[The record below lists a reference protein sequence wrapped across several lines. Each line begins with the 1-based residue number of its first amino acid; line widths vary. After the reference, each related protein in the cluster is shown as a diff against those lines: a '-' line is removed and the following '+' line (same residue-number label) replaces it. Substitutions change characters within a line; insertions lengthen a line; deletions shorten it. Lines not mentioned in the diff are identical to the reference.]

1 MKGAFYNWH
10 VISDSRGIA
19 RSGWHVPSAA
29 EFETLKFYLDPAAT
43 FLVNTA
49 GGQMKEA
56 GTDHWSAPNTGA
68 TNSSG
73 FTGWGTGYRDV
84 GGAYTGINETLVLW
98 NSTEEADGACIS
110 ILLHNTESF
119 GTSEIPANMIY
130 QDKWLGHSI
139 RLLKDSTLLTD
150 GETGHYIGNDGKIYH
165 TICIGTQEWMSEN
178 LAETEFRD
186 GSVIPVVS
194 ETGLWVFSEEPLMCY
209 YNNIPDGTYST
220 VTELVAPTKILIN
233 NCDEGIYLRWWFNG
247 WHYFNFQNGYDI
259 NTNVDHPDI
268 QTTNYFSIISKI
280 QRPTRIKNKFSYQI
294 TIEGIKSEDMPGFKG
309 MLLSEHIEQYEQS
322 AWREVE
328 LTRGD
333 FTVREANQH
342 GYELSFEITRDEIPV
357 QSSVYQKTIRLYIGD
372 TLCDLDDD
380 EVIPINKQVN
390 NIAELQDRQ
399 SDFTAEFKI
408 RKTRAMRGLF
418 ELSGEV
424 GATTTIPYQNL
435 PCRLVQDNVE
445 VITNGIMVLDKV
457 DEQYYHVSIMSGNLN
472 FFKAIESLKL
482 TDLLLPDTDHT
493 WDLATMAG
501 THTDADKH
509 FVYPLCEPSDEGSMA
524 PRTDDGDS
532 VEMYGGWI
540 WPFIKVKTIWAEIFA
555 NAGYIVTGGDI
566 LDSDIFNRLYLPIV
580 SRTVSDTTKYLY
592 SVYWGGSYTPTV
604 NVILGFPGA
613 LLIKGDSM
621 FQGGYY
627 TAPYTATYKITVK
640 IVRDIL
646 AGNPTLNLHQLPS
659 TGIFPFI
666 QTSQLAFED
675 TFEIEYSATA
685 GEILYVVITPQTY
698 YYYSIAVSE
707 IKDAQIAFGS
717 DVESR
722 LYLPDMTQIDFIK
735 IICNMFGLV
744 PETIPRDRKIR
755 FWNYSELYDNVPN
768 ARDWSAYLSE
778 KDDEIEFKFGDYAQN
793 NYLHYKESDDVLPDN
808 GMGNMPVDDETLTE
822 EKDIVELG
830 ISTCDE
836 VRILDNVFP
845 VDVSR
850 INFNFWND
858 DKATYEANKTIDP
871 RIVYVDNIRSVAS
884 PAYEKTLKLRNTE
897 APLAGGGAT
906 TDINSPLKA
915 SSLEISFSNLIVY
928 YANISRMLT
937 KTNMRRAKFNLPVY
951 EVAGLK
957 HNIPIYLR
965 QYKAYFHVNRISNYV
980 AGQLCTVEL
989 IRL

>member
-1 MKGAFYNWH
+1 MKGALYNWYAF
-10 VISDSRGIA
+10 SDVRNIA
-19 RSGWHVPSAA
+19 RSGWRIPSTSD
-29 EFETLKFYLDPAAT
+29 FWTLMRYYDPAGT
-43 FLVNTA
+43 GFVNTA
-49 GGQMKEA
+49 GGPLKQT
-56 GTDHWSAPNTGA
+56 GFTNWDAPNLGA
-68 TNSSG
+68 TNISG
-73 FTGWGTGYRDV
+73 FDATGYGYRDD
-84 GGAYTGINETLVLW
+84 TGLYKDIMLNTLFW
-98 NSTEEADGACIS
+98 NYDQFNVS
-110 ILLHNTESF
+110 IANMSALSNLVDIF
-119 GTSEIPANMIY
+119 YTSEPGYFTFAWP
-130 QDKWLGHSI
+130 KEEGLSV
-139 RLLKDSTLLTD
+139 RLIKEFTNLTH
-150 GETGHYIGNDGKIYH
+150 GQEGTYIGNNGKSYK
-165 TICIGTQEWMSEN
+165 TICIGTQEWTTEN
-178 LAETEFRD
+178 LIETKFRTGD
-186 GSVIPVVS
+186 TIPIVYDDTEWIS
-194 ETGLWVFSEEPLMCY
+194 MSTAAMCY
-209 YNNIPDGTYST
+209 YGVEASVLIT
-220 VTELVAPTKILIN
+220 PTKVLIN
-233 NCDEGIYLRWWFNG
+233 YCDEGIYLRWWFNG

-309 MLLSEHIEQYEQS
+309 MLLSEHIEQYELS

-333 FTVREANQH
+333 FTIREANEH

-357 QSSVYQKTIRLYIGD
+357 QSSVYQKTIKLYIGD
-372 TLCDLDDD
+372 TICDLDED
-380 EVIPINKQVN
+380 EVIPINKQTN
-390 NIAELQDRQ
+390 DIAELQDRQ

-457 DEQYYHVSIMSGNLN
+457 DEEYYHVSIMSGNLN
-472 FFKAIESLKL
+472 FFKSIESLKL

-493 WDLATMAG
+493 WDLATMALS
-501 THTDADKH
+501 HTLPDKH
-509 FVYPLCEPSDEGSMA
+509 FVYPLLEPSDDGSIA
-524 PRTDDGDS
+524 PRTDVNDS

-555 NAGYIVTGGDI
+555 NAGYTVTGGDI
-566 LDSDIFNRLYLPIV
+566 LDSDIFDRLYLPIV
-580 SRTVSDTTKYLY
+580 SRAVSDTTKYLY

-604 NVILGFPGA
+604 NVVLGFTGA

-646 AGNPTLNLHQLPS
+646 AGNPTLSLHQLPS

-675 TFEIEYSATA
+675 TFEIVYDATA
-685 GEILYVVITPQTY
+685 GDILYVVASPQTY
-698 YYYSIAVSE
+698 YFYSIAITE
-707 IKDAQIAFGS
+707 IRDAQISFGS
-717 DVESR
+717 VVESH
-722 LYLPDMTQIDFIK
+722 LYLPNITQIDFIK
-735 IICNMFGLV
+735 IICNMFCLV
-744 PETIPRDRKIR
+744 PETIPRDKKIR

-793 NYLHYKESDDVLPDN
+793 NYLRYKESDDVLPDN
-808 GMGNMPVDDETLTE
+808 GLGNMPVDDETLTE

-836 VRILDNVFP
+836 VRILDNVFA

-858 DKATYEANKTIDP
+858 DQAAYEANKTIDP

-884 PAYEKTLKLRNTE
+884 PAYEKTLKLRATAE
-897 APLAGGGAT
+897 PLDGGGVT
-906 TDINSPLKA
+906 TDIDSPLKA

-965 QYKAYFHVNRISNYV
+965 QYKAYFYVNRISNYV

>member
-1 MKGAFYNWH
+1 MKGALYNWDA
-10 VISDSRGIA
+10 VNSPRLLA
-19 RSGWHVPSAA
+19 NEEWHVPTAD
-29 EFETLKFYLDPAAT
+29 EFEDLMLELDPGGSFMA
-43 FLVNTA
+43 NTA
-49 GGQMKEA
+49 GGAMKEV
-56 GTDHWSAPNTGA
+56 GFTNWFAPNTGA
-68 TNSSG
+68 SNSSG
-73 FTGWGTGYRDV
+73 FTATGFGQRSVSGSFEYQLQF
-84 GGAYTGINETLVLW
+84 ALFW
-98 NSTEEADGACIS
+98 NSTEYSTDDGCFSALYYDSGIF
-110 ILLHNTESF
+110 L
-119 GTSEIPANMIY
+119 TSETGGLIGLP
-130 QDKWLGHSI
+130 KKSGFSV
-139 RLLKDSTLLTD
+139 RLVKDSTTLLD

-165 TICIGTQEWMSEN
+165 TVCIGTQEWMSEN

-194 ETGLWVFSEEPLMCY
+194 ETSLWVFSEEPMMCY
-209 YNNIPDGTYST
+209 YNNIPDDDYSY
-220 VTELVAPTKILIN
+220 VTELIAPTKILIN
-233 NCDEGIYLRWWFNG
+233 NCQEGIYLRWWFNG

-259 NTNVDHPDI
+259 NTNVDHSDI

-309 MLLSEHIEQYEQS
+309 MLLSEHIEQYELS

-333 FTVREANQH
+333 FTVREANEH
-342 GYELSFEITRDEIPV
+342 SYELSFEITRDEIPV
-357 QSSVYQKTIRLYIGD
+357 QSSVYQKTIRLYVGD
-372 TLCDLDDD
+372 ELCDLDDD
-380 EVIPINKQVN
+380 EVIPINKQTN
-390 NIAELQDRQ
+390 DIAELQDRQ
-399 SDFTAEFKI
+399 SDFTAQFKI

-418 ELSGEV
+418 ELSGDV
-424 GATTTIPYQNL
+424 GATTTVPYQNL

-445 VITNGIMVLDKV
+445 VITSGIMVLDKV

-501 THTDADKH
+501 THTDPDKH
-509 FVYPLCEPSDEGSMA
+509 FVYPLCEPSDDGSIA

-532 VEMYGGWI
+532 VEMYGGWT
-540 WPFIKVKTIWAEIFA
+540 WPFIKVKTIWTEIFA

-580 SRTVSDTTKYLY
+580 SRAVSDTTKYLY
-592 SVYWGGSYTPTV
+592 SVFWGGSYTPTV

-613 LLIKGDSM
+613 LLIKGDSL

-685 GEILYVVITPQTY
+685 GEILYVVATPQTY

-717 DVESR
+717 VVESR

-793 NYLHYKESDDVLPDN
+793 NYLRYKESDDVLPNN
-808 GMGNMPVDDETLTE
+808 GLGNMPVDDETLKE

-845 VDVSR
+845 VDISR
-850 INFNFWND
+850 INFNYWND
-858 DKATYEANKTIDP
+858 DKAAYEANKTIDP

-884 PAYEKTLKLRNTE
+884 PAYEKTLKLRAT
-897 APLAGGGAT
+897 ADPLAGGGAT
-906 TDINSPLKA
+906 TDIDSPLKA